1 MRADRK
7 PGITDLTRLQPLA
20 GIFASIFLL
29 VYGATTLYLVAQ
41 IDEEISANLAGG
53 IGASQYPWLVS
64 VALIVGAVLL
74 LFASICDMWR
84 RKVEV
89 ANAAARFPFK
99 IILFLFGA
107 FVFYFTTFL
116 VFGYALSTFFFGMLV
131 LLIAGQ
137 RNVGGIFL
145 FSGCLTLAIY
155 WLIRLLFN
163 IHLPLGRLFEPF
175 FGY

>member
-7 PGITDLTRLQPLA
+7 TGVTDLTRLQPLA

-64 VALIVGAVLL
+64 VALVAGAGML
-74 LFASICDMWR
+74 LFVSIRDLR
-84 RKVEV
+84 RAKGEV
-89 ANAAARFPFK
+89 ANAAARFPFRT
-99 IILFLFGA
+99 ILFLFGA
-107 FVFYFTTFL
+107 FVLYFTTFL
-116 VFGYALSTFFFGMLV
+116 VLGYALSTFLFGVLV
-131 LLIAGQ
+131 LYIAGQ
-137 RNVGGIFL
+137 RNVGGILL

-175 FGY
+175 LGY